1 MDIFT
6 LNPHNF
12 SHFGE
17 TGGHNMDF
25 CGIREASKKLF
36 GMYLREGRS
45 SSSEIMSFILYSY
58 ISKIGFY
65 KADFTPP

>member
-6 LNPHNF
+6 LNPHNI
-12 SHFGE
+12 SHFAE

-36 GMYLREGRS
+36 GMYLKNGKIVFFRNNV
-45 SSSEIMSFILYSY
+45 IY
-58 ISKIGFY
+58 IIFVH
-65 KADFTPP
+65 F

>member
-6 LNPHNF
+6 LNPHNI

-25 CGIREASKKLF
+25 YCIREASKKLF
-36 GMYLREGRS
+36 GMYLKRGKIVP
-45 SSSEIMSFILYSY
+45 SEIMSFILYSY

-65 KADFTPP
+65 RADFTPS

>member
-25 CGIREASKKLF
+25 CGRAYKGSIQEIVWYVFEEREDRLF
-36 GMYLREGRS
+36 Q
-45 SSSEIMSFILYSY
+45 
-58 ISKIGFY
+58 K
-65 KADFTPP
+65 